1 MLKVWIAGA
10 NGQIGRALNDVLDP
24 MQIETLN
31 TDLDELDITDTDEV
45 INFGSINRPDVI
57 INCTGITDTDECEK
71 NPEHAYRVNALGARN
86 LSIVARKCGENYV
99 KEFTHKHFI
108 IRSNWVY
115 GKGGNNF
122 VNRVLETA
130 EKGQALSVASD
141 QFGSPT
147 SAKDLAR
154 MILYLIDT
162 NEYGTYHVTCSG
174 VCNRY
179 EFATEILRLAGKE
192 IELRSVPTE
201 QSDLSSV
208 RPPYAVLDNF
218 ILRIIE
224 VYDMP
229 DWKASLKEYMD
240 ERAED

>member
-1 MLKVWIAGA
+1 M
-10 NGQIGRALNDVLDP
+10 
-24 MQIETLN
+24 
-31 TDLDELDITDTDEV
+31 
-45 INFGSINRPDVI
+45 
-57 INCTGITDTDECEK
+57 
-71 NPEHAYRVNALGARN
+71 
-86 LSIVARKCGENYV
+86 

-122 VNRVLETA
+122 VNRVLEMA
-130 EKGQALSVASD
+130 EQGKTLSVAGD

-154 MILYLIDT
+154 MILYLIST
-162 NEYGTYHVTCSG
+162 HVTCSG

-179 EFATEILRLAGKE
+179 EFAQEILRLSGKNV
-192 IELRSVPTE
+192 ELKAVPTE

-218 ILRIIE
+218 ILRIIDM
-224 VYDMP
+224 YDMP
-229 DWKASLKEYMD
+229 DWKESLEEYMK
-240 ERAED
+240 ERTEN

>member
-1 MLKVWIAGA
+1 M
-10 NGQIGRALNDVLDP
+10 
-24 MQIETLN
+24 
-31 TDLDELDITDTDEV
+31 
-45 INFGSINRPDVI
+45 
-57 INCTGITDTDECEK
+57 
-71 NPEHAYRVNALGARN
+71 
-86 LSIVARKCGENYV
+86 
-99 KEFTHKHFI
+99 
-108 IRSNWVY
+108 
-115 GKGGNNF
+115 
-122 VNRVLETA
+122 LETA

-162 NEYGTYHVTCSG
+162 NEYGTYHVPCSG